1 MKLSRWLVVGILVM
15 VVLLAFGTAVLALS
29 PKHQKTFRPVGRSGN
44 LVLRPEGNLRQWL
57 MIKQSALVEV
67 DGSGQPVTGHAISLA
82 GKKGV
87 WGPTTET
94 TTETLSGTQRVL
106 STSYTARFMVSGQPV
121 TFTLYI
127 DYLPGGAPISGT
139 EPISG
144 SDPISGTDPVSG
156 TDLAV
161 GPQVIFSPDAVRF
174 SIEAS
179 GWPFSSTENRLLYR
193 VRTEAK
199 GGPVRDKATH
209 TWKWMKLEPG
219 DVEPPVM
226 ATIDGAETEISLT
239 PVSFARGRKLDLRFS
254 FPAFS
259 ELKYGR

>member
-1 MKLSRWLVVGILVM
+1 MRPSRWVVVGILVL
-15 VVLLAFGTAVLALS
+15 VLLLAFGTAVLAVS
-29 PKHQKTFRPVGRSGN
+29 PKHQKIFRPVGKSGIV
-44 LVLRPEGNLRQWL
+44 VLRPEGNLRQWL
-57 MIKQSALVEV
+57 MIKQSSLVELNA
-67 DGSGQPVTGHAISLA
+67 SGQPVTGRAISLA

-94 TTETLSGTQRVL
+94 TTETLSGTQRVV
-106 STSYTARFMVSGQPV
+106 STNYTAHFLVDGKPVS
-121 TFTLYI
+121 FTLFI
-127 DYLPGGAPISGT
+127 DYYPGGAPVSGT
-139 EPISG
+139 E
-144 SDPISGTDPVSG
+144 PISGTDPVSG
-156 TDLAV
+156 TDLTII
-161 GPQVIFSPDAVRF
+161 GPQVIFTPDALKF
-174 SIEAS
+174 SVEAS
-179 GWPFSSTENRLLYR
+179 GWPFSSTENKLLYR

-219 DVEPPVM
+219 DVEPPVV
-226 ATIDGAETEISLT
+226 ALVDGVETEIGLI